1 MQWDADPGSMAA
13 VMYQRS
19 RVELEGRALR
29 ALAAVPDTTVQAY
42 HRDGAVVL
50 RGLLSVDEVERL
62 RRGIDRCI
70 EQPSRRSKVASAPDD
85 PGWFFEDFCT
95 WQDVPEFERVL
106 RTSALAAAA
115 ARLMRSETARLF
127 HDHVLVKEPGTVQR
141 TPWHQDQP
149 YYNVEGSQNVSFW
162 IPVDPVPRAW
172 TLEFVAGSHRGPW
185 RMPRSFL
192 DQQAKWFPE
201 GSLQELPDVEAD
213 RSAYD
218 IIGWPLELGDAVAFN
233 MLTLHAAAGV
243 PGPQRRR
250 VYSVRFLGD
259 DMVHAPRPWPTSPDF
274 PGLDEE
280 LPAGAAMDHHLFPVL
295 WPG

>member
-1 MQWDADPGSMAA
+1 
-13 VMYQRS
+13 MYQRN

-29 ALAAVPDTTVQAY
+29 ALAAVPDTAVQAY
-42 HRDGAVVL
+42 HRDGAAVL
-50 RGLLSVDEVERL
+50 RAVLSAEEVERL
-62 RRGIDRCI
+62 RRGIDHCI
-70 EQPSRRSKVASAPDD
+70 EHPSPRAKVASAPDD

-95 WQDVPEFERVL
+95 WQEVAEFERVL
-106 RTSALAAAA
+106 RSSALAAAA
-115 ARLMRSETARLF
+115 ARLMRSETARLY

-149 YYNVEGSQNVSFW
+149 YYNVEGSQNVSLW

-172 TLEFVAGSHRGPW
+172 TLEFVAGSHLGPW
-185 RMPRSFL
+185 LMPRSFL

-201 GSLQELPDVEAD
+201 GSLQDLPDIDANRD
-213 RSAYD
+213 AYD
-218 IIGWPLELGDAVAFN
+218 IIGWSLEPGDAVAFN

-259 DMVHAPRPWPTSPDF
+259 DMLHAPRAWPTSPDF
-274 PGLDEE
+274 PGLADE
-280 LPAGAAMDHHLFPVL
+280 LPAGAPLDHHLFPVL

>member
-1 MQWDADPGSMAA
+1 
-13 VMYQRS
+13 
-19 RVELEGRALR
+19 
-29 ALAAVPDTTVQAY
+29 VPDTTVQAY